1 MHTRIAKAGQR
12 EIQNLKAPP
21 AIWQTR
27 SMPNSRPPLG
37 PVSYSTAL
45 LARRLGVSVPTVQRW
60 VDLGHLKAWKTVGG
74 HRRIDAESAE
84 NFIRIQA
91 QQRGG
96 EAADAAAAAAATPF
110 SVLVVDDNPDDRDLL
125 RALVEIAV
133 PGARIVVA
141 HNGFDALIEV
151 GKAMPDLIVSDI
163 SMPHMD
169 GVEMI
174 RHLSTQGDLRPPAI
188 VAISSHKPTQVER
201 MGGLPVGVTLLA
213 KPVDPTRFVETVN
226 AALDAG

>member
-1 MHTRIAKAGQR
+1 
-12 EIQNLKAPP
+12 
-21 AIWQTR
+21 
-27 SMPNSRPPLG
+27 MPNSRAPLG
-37 PVSYSTAL
+37 PPSYSTAH

-84 NFIRIQA
+84 NFIRIQT

-96 EAADAAAAAAATPF
+96 DAADAATPAETVVPF

-125 RALVEIAV
+125 CALVEIAV

-141 HNGFDALIEV
+141 PNGFDALIEV
-151 GKAMPDLIVSDI
+151 GKSMPDLIVTDI
-163 SMPHMD
+163 TMPHMN

-174 RHLSTQGDLRPPAI
+174 RHLSTQGDARPPAI
-188 VAISSHKPTQVER
+188 VAVSSHTAAHVEKL
-201 MGGLPVGVTLLA
+201 GGLPPGVTLLA
-213 KPVDPTRFVETVN
+213 KPVEPAKFVETVN
-226 AALDAG
+226 LALDGS

>member
-1 MHTRIAKAGQR
+1 MST
-12 EIQNLKAPP
+12 
-21 AIWQTR
+21 
-27 SMPNSRPPLG
+27 SRAPLG
-37 PVSYSTAL
+37 PPSYSTAH

-84 NFIRIQA
+84 NFIRIQT

-96 EAADAAAAAAATPF
+96 EAMDAAALAEAVVPF

-125 RALVEIAV
+125 CALVEIAL

-141 HNGFDALIEV
+141 PNGFDALIEV
-151 GKAMPDLIVSDI
+151 GKAMPDLIVTDI
-163 SMPHMD
+163 TMPHMN

-174 RHLSTQGDLRPPAI
+174 RHLSTQGDARPPAI
-188 VAISSHKPTQVER
+188 VAVSSHSLAHIDKL
-201 MGGLPVGVTLLA
+201 GGLPASVILLA
-213 KPVDPTRFVETVN
+213 KPVEPARFVETVN
-226 AALDAG
+226 AALDGT